1 MELVGVQRTGE
12 LRNALVVELHE
23 AAAELV
29 GAVLELEHTVIQGGC
44 AAGQLSASVLG
55 GVCAVSGRSHAV
67 GVLADAGHEELYLA
81 QIFFQGADAGHILAV
96 GGLIDQLVV
105 DLLLGVAV
113 GELFQPA
120 HDEIGRKALHQAQSG
135 LKVVVGPGSREVER
149 DVQLAGLELRSL
161 LPDGAHHLFAACR
174 QRLVAQREDV
184 VNDGFIRIPRHRG
197 VDEAVLHEG
206 LVGGVQHAVG
216 HLLRAGSQGGVVGR
230 QGVQP
235 FRQLS
240 EAAVQLV
247 GPVQQSQRAGGK
259 LCRTRFQLRCT
270 VQQLVHGIIQRR
282 DAVGQ
287 IVEAVEVED
296 LIPLPQCLG
305 ARRAGQQDLRCRQR
319 LHVGLHGH
327 AVL

>member
-1 MELVGVQRTGE
+1 M
-12 LRNALVVELHE
+12 
-23 AAAELV
+23 
-29 GAVLELEHTVIQGGC
+29 GADGGC
-44 AAGQLSASVLG
+44 
-55 GVCAVSGRSHAV
+55 SHAV

-120 HDEIGRKALHQAQSG
+120 HDEIGREALHQAQGG
-135 LKVVVGPGSREVER
+135 LKVVVGPGGREVER

-174 QRLVAQREDV
+174 QRLVSQREDV
-184 VNDGFIRIPRHRG
+184 INDGFIRIPLHGG

-216 HLLRAGSQGGVVGR
+216 HLLCAGGQGGIVGG

-235 FRQLS
+235 LRQLA
-240 EAAVQLV
+240 EAAVQLIHA
-247 GPVQQSQRAGGK
+247 VQQGQRTSGK
-259 LCRTRFQLRCT
+259 LGRARLQLGSA
-270 VQQLVHGIIQRR
+270 VQKLAHGVVQGR

-287 IVEAVEVED
+287 AVEAVEVKN
-296 LIPLPQCLG
+296 LIPLPQRLG
-305 ARRAGQQDLRCRQR
+305 GGGTGQQDLRSRQPF
-319 LHVGLHGH
+319 HIGLHGH